1 MIRFLLK
8 GLIRDRTRSLFPTLV
23 VMVGVV
29 LTVFLFNW
37 MNGVKNNFIQVNAK
51 FNTGHMKIMSRAYAE
66 ESDQIPN
73 DLALQGIEGLL
84 INLKEDFPEVIW
96 TPRIRFGGLLDIPDE
111 LGETRAQ
118 GPMAGLAVD
127 LFSASSP
134 ERSLLNLQ
142 NAVVR
147 GRLPEEPGEI
157 LISDEFAHQLNVQPG
172 EIATL
177 ISSTMYGSMATAN
190 FTVVGTIRFGV
201 EAMDRG
207 AMLADISDIQLAL
220 DMPDT
225 AGEIVGLFSDFLY
238 SNEKSEEITATFNT
252 RYMKTDDEFSPV
264 MTTLRNQGGL
274 AEYFD
279 VMSSIS
285 NAALAI
291 FIMAMSIVLW
301 NAGLM
306 GNLRRYGEI
315 GARLALGEDKGH
327 IYRSLIAESL
337 MIGCIGSVLG
347 TALGLAISYY
357 LQVRGINIS
366 FLAKDASMMVSN
378 VWRAQVTPA
387 SYVIGFIPGLLATFL
402 GTSISGIGIYR
413 RQTSTLMKE
422 LET

>member
-1 MIRFLLK
+1 MIKFLLK

-23 VMVGVV
+23 VLVGVA

-37 MNGVKNNFIQVNAK
+37 INGVKNNFIQVNAK
-51 FNTGHMKIMSRAYAE
+51 FNTGHMKIMSRAYAAE
-66 ESDQIPN
+66 ADQIPN
-73 DLALQGIEGLL
+73 DLALEGIEGLL
-84 INLKEDFPEVIW
+84 INLKEDFPGVIW

-111 LGETRAQ
+111 QGETRAQ
-118 GPMAGLAVD
+118 GPVAGLAVD

-134 ERSLLNLQ
+134 ERNLLNLE

-157 LISDEFAHQLNVQPG
+157 LISDAFAYQLNIQPG

-201 EAMDRG
+201 AAMDRG
-207 AMLADISDIQLAL
+207 AMLADISDIQTAL

-264 MTTLRNQGGL
+264 MNTLRNQGGL

-279 VMSSIS
+279 MMSSVS
-285 NAALAI
+285 NAALGI

-315 GARLALGEDKGH
+315 GARLAIGEDKGH
-327 IYRSLIAESL
+327 IYRSMIAESL

-357 LQVRGINIS
+357 LQVKGINIS

-413 RQTSTLMKE
+413 RQTSALMKE

>member
-23 VMVGVV
+23 VLVGVA

-37 MNGVKNNFIQVNAK
+37 INGVKNNFIQVNAK
-51 FNTGHMKIMSRAYAE
+51 FNTGHMKIMSRAYAAE
-66 ESDQIPN
+66 ADQIPN
-73 DLALQGIEGLL
+73 DLALDGIEGLL
-84 INLKEDFPEVIW
+84 INLKEDFPGVIW

-111 LGETRAQ
+111 QGETRAQ
-118 GPMAGLAVD
+118 GPVVGLAVD

-134 ERSLLNLQ
+134 ERNLLNLE

-157 LISDEFAHQLNVQPG
+157 LISDEFAHQLNIQPG

-201 EAMDRG
+201 AAMDRG
-207 AMLADISDIQLAL
+207 AMLADISDIQFAL

-264 MTTLRNQGGL
+264 MNTLRNQGGL

-279 VMSSIS
+279 MISSVS
-285 NAALAI
+285 SAAILI

-315 GARLALGEDKGH
+315 GARLAIGEDKGH
-327 IYRSLIAESL
+327 IYRSMIAESL

-378 VWRAQVTPA
+378 VWRAQVTTP